1 MRKILSITEMAQEM
15 TDDIANSKRKKDI
28 YKVAS
33 EKFKAEQLSQDIGQA
48 IKALNNSAVRVNL
61 NDAEDVRQRIID
73 YLTACQLSG
82 TYPSVQGL
90 ATKGFGISRQWLNM
104 WRLDQKN
111 KGTESLDLIEMA
123 YDLFADIITNQSLHN
138 NANGIQALFQLK
150 NNHSFADR
158 VEIEPIV
165 NRSEDEV
172 YSAGDI
178 AKRYAVEYSDD
189 GADVV
194 EKDNE

>member
-1 MRKILSITEMAQEM
+1 MAQEM
-15 TDDIANSKRKKDI
+15 TDDIANSKRRKDI
-28 YKVAS
+28 YKIAS

-189 GADVV
+189 GADAV

>member
-1 MRKILSITEMAQEM
+1 MRKILPITEMAQEM
-15 TDDIANSKRKKDI
+15 TNDISNSKRQKDI
-28 YKVAS
+28 YKVQS
-33 EKFKAEQLSQDIGQA
+33 EQFKAEQLSQDIGQA

-61 NDAEDVRQRIID
+61 NDPEDVRQRIID

-90 ATKGFGISRQWLNM
+90 ATKGFGISRQWLNQ
-104 WRLDQKN
+104 WRLEKKN

-165 NRSEDEV
+165 ERSEDDV
-172 YSAGDI
+172 YSAVDI
-178 AKRYAVEYSDD
+178 AKRYAIECSGDE
-189 GADVV
+189 A
-194 EKDNE
+194 EAEEDNRE

>member
-61 NDAEDVRQRIID
+61 NDAEDVRQRIIN

-189 GADVV
+189 GADAV